1 MYNEFITLKYES
13 VLPQYPLATS
23 QFENSKEYKCMKLT
37 YIRKGNYLYPNLTI
51 SSETQQPIGKYGL
64 LRKSFLKEHKPD
76 LYQSM
81 LLTGKLDVHLAEID
95 RVAQRRMDHIVEHML
110 KSNPAP
116 SKEDQ
121 LSWVA
126 HMNGITAAAEEIVL
140 TELIYC

>member
-1 MYNEFITLKYES
+1 
-13 VLPQYPLATS
+13 
-23 QFENSKEYKCMKLT
+23 MKLT
-37 YIRKGNYLYPNLTI
+37 YTRKGDYLYPNLTL
-51 SSETQQPIGKYGL
+51 SSKSHQPIGKFGL

-110 KSNPAP
+110 KSNSAP
-116 SKEDQ
+116 RKEDQ

-126 HMNGITAAAEEIVL
+126 HMNGVTAAAEEIVL

>member
-1 MYNEFITLKYES
+1 
-13 VLPQYPLATS
+13 
-23 QFENSKEYKCMKLT
+23 MKLNYT
-37 YIRKGNYLYPNLTI
+37 RKGDYLYPDLTI
-51 SSETQQPIGKYGL
+51 SSETQRPTGKYGL
-64 LRKSFLKEHKPD
+64 LRKSFLKEYKPD

-95 RVAQRRMDHIVEHML
+95 RDAQKRLDHIVEHML

-116 SKEDQ
+116 RKEDQ

>member
-13 VLPQYPLATS
+13 VLLQYPLATS

-37 YIRKGNYLYPNLTI
+37 YTRKGDYLYPNLTI
-51 SSETQQPIGKYGL
+51 STETRQPIGKYGL

-95 RVAQRRMDHIVEHML
+95 QDAQMRL
-110 KSNPAP
+110 
-116 SKEDQ
+116 Q
-121 LSWVA
+121 
-126 HMNGITAAAEEIVL
+126 TVL
-140 TELIYC
+140 RS